1 MHSIHLVCRG
11 LDRALRAG
19 TLLCVNVAGAMILLI
34 VGVGALDMVMS
45 FALNKPIAA
54 ATNLSEELLPPSV
67 FLSTGMVV
75 RNRADIVVD
84 VLTEWMSQPVKRVVG
99 VLAAVLSSAFLGIL
113 ALGAVKLAV
122 SSVAIRET
130 AVAAGEFAVWPMK
143 VAFAIGVC
151 MTSFEAAR
159 IVVLSLI
166 APADVIPA
174 ANKNEEN

>member
-1 MHSIHLVCRG
+1 MHPFRFVGRG

-19 TLLCVNVAGAMILLI
+19 TLLCVNFAGILILVI
-34 VGVGALDMVMS
+34 VGIGALDMIMS
-45 FALNKPIAA
+45 FALNQPIAA

-84 VLTEWMSQPVKRVVG
+84 VLTEWMSGPVKRAVG
-99 VLAAVLSSAFLGIL
+99 MLAAVLSFLFMGIL
-113 ALGAVKLAV
+113 ALGAVRLAV

-151 MTSFEAAR
+151 MTSFEASR

-166 APADVIPA
+166 SPADAAPA
-174 ANKNEEN
+174 ANENEEN